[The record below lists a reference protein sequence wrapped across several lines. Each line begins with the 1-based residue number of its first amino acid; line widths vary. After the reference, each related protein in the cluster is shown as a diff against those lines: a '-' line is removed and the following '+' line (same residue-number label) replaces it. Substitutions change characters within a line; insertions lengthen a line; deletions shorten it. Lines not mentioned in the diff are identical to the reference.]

1 MAGDLVL
8 RVLSRVRRAWK
19 RHFPR
24 LVLPLWVSPGVLWL
38 ARNDALGDQLFTRSF
53 ERDERAFVSKFVLPG
68 MAVVDV
74 GANAGL
80 YTVIAAKRVGP
91 SGCVIAFE
99 PSPRE
104 VRQLRSHLRL
114 NRCANVAIEEVALGE
129 ASGQGDLLIVEGHET
144 GCNSFHLADRDAAG
158 TRPLSVAIRT
168 LDEFYQQGRL
178 SRVDFVKMDIEGA
191 ELSALRGATRMFRD
205 LQPVLLCEIVE
216 ERTAPWHYR
225 GLDIIELVRSWG
237 YEWFGFAGG
246 GRLEPVPA
254 TQERFSA
261 NFVAF
266 PRHRVPPTL

>member
-1 MAGDLVL
+1 
-8 RVLSRVRRAWK
+8 LSRIRRAWK
-19 RHFPR
+19 RYCPR
-24 LVLPLWVSPGVLWL
+24 LVLPLWVSPGLVWL
-38 ARNDALGDQLFTRSF
+38 ARNDALGDQLFSGAF
-53 ERDERAFVSKFVLPG
+53 ERDERAFVSNFVLPG

-104 VRQLRSHLRL
+104 LRQLRTHLSL
-114 NRCANVAIEEVALGE
+114 NRCVNVSIEEVALGD
-129 ASGQGDLLIVEGHET
+129 AAGRGDMLIVEGRET
-144 GCNSFHLADRDAAG
+144 GCNSFHIRDADAAE
-158 TRPLSVAIRT
+158 TRPLSVEICT
-168 LDEFYQQGRL
+168 LDDYYRRGRL
-178 SRVDFVKMDIEGA
+178 PRVDFIKMDIEGA
-191 ELSALRGATRMFRD
+191 ELSALRGATRVFRD

-225 GLDIIELVRSWG
+225 GLEIIELVRSWG

-254 TQERFSA
+254 AQETFSA

-266 PRHRVPPTL
+266 PRNRIPRSG

>member
-1 MAGDLVL
+1 MLL

-24 LVLPLWVSPGVLWL
+24 LVLPLWVSPGLLWL
-38 ARNDALGDQLFTRSF
+38 ARNDALGDQLFIRTF
-53 ERDERAFVSKFVLPG
+53 ERDERAFVSKFLLPG

-104 VRQLRSHLRL
+104 LRQLRTHLRL

-129 ASGQGDLLIVEGHET
+129 AGGRGDLLIVEGHET
-144 GCNSFHLADRDAAG
+144 GCNSFHLAGGDAAG

-168 LDEFYQQGRL
+168 LDDYYRQGRF
-178 SRVDFVKMDIEGA
+178 SRVDFIKMDIEGA
-191 ELSALRGATRMFRD
+191 ELSALRGATDVFRD

-216 ERTAPWHYR
+216 ERTAPWRYR
-225 GLDIIELVRSWG
+225 GREIVDLVRSWG
-237 YEWFGFAGG
+237 YEWFGFADG
-246 GRLEPVPA
+246 GRLEPIPA
-254 TQERFSA
+254 TQEKFSA

-266 PRHRVPPTL
+266 PRNRVPQL